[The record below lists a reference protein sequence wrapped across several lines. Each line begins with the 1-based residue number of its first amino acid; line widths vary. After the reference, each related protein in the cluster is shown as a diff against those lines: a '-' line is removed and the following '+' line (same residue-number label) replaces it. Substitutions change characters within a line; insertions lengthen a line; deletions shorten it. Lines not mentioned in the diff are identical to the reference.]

1 MAPYISGLIWL
12 TVTVIF
18 VARRIMRQ
26 ANIPARSIITVAY
39 RNTIQVVR
47 K

>member
-1 MAPYISGLIWL
+1 MVSDLERRWL

-26 ANIPARSIITVAY
+26 AKISASSIMTVAY
-39 RNTIQVVR
+39 RNTIRVVR